1 MNKKKKKTLNLNES
15 ILHYMRSRGAKSH
28 KMKEI
33 SHALHIHK
41 NNYHLFQDALLAL
54 EKEGKIIKLK
64 NKKYALP
71 TSSQKIKGSIQMT
84 RKGFGFVTDERTG
97 DEIFIPAQH
106 LNTAFDGDIV
116 EVQLFAI
123 SRGKSKEGQVKKVT
137 ERARQTY
144 VGVFHR
150 SEYYGFLVP
159 DNSRVYRDFYIQP
172 QNDMGAQDGQKVV
185 VEFLK
190 WDTAAL
196 NPEGRIIEILG
207 YPDEPGVDIV
217 SVIKGFELPLEFPKK
232 VEAAAQQIDFQLS
245 PQIIKSRLDLREE
258 LLFTIDP
265 VDAKD
270 YDDAVS
276 LTKNAQ
282 GNYHLGVHIADV
294 SHFVPEGSV
303 IDKEALKRGTSIYLV
318 DRVVP
323 MLPEHLSNELCSL
336 QPNKV
341 KLTYSCIMEINHN
354 GDVIDYQIE
363 PSIIKSKRRLSYE
376 EAQAMIDNPD
386 ARDEFAKAL
395 KEMRDFSQKLRKIR
409 LQEGSIDFETPEVRF
424 VMDESGKPIEIIPIE
439 RLQSH
444 ELIEE
449 FMLLANKTVA
459 KHIQN
464 LSQKEKK
471 LPFIYRVH
479 EKPDVDKISK
489 FENFL
494 NALGHSVK
502 IPRDIKPKQ
511 FQSLMNR
518 VLGTKDDILI
528 KGVAL
533 RTMMKA
539 NYSTQNNG
547 HFGLAF
553 SNYTHF
559 TSPIRRYPDLIVHRL
574 LKAYADHLTRDK
586 RKTSLSQLKKISE
599 LSSDRERVALEAER
613 ESIKI
618 KQVEWIAD
626 HLGKTFDGLISG
638 VTAYGIFVEI
648 IPYLIEGFI
657 RFEDISDDYY
667 LYDEKTYSLIGK
679 QFGRTFR
686 LGDSISIV
694 VKNVNRELKQVDFM
708 LQQEPID

>member
-1 MNKKKKKTLNLNES
+1 M
-15 ILHYMRSRGAKSH
+15 
-28 KMKEI
+28 
-33 SHALHIHK
+33 
-41 NNYHLFQDALLAL
+41 AL
-54 EKEGKIIKLK
+54 EKQGKIVKLK

-71 TSSQKIKGSIQMT
+71 SSMQKIKGVIQVT
-84 RKGFGFVTDERTG
+84 RKGFGFVTDEITG

-106 LNTAFDGDIV
+106 LNTAFDGDTV

-123 SRGKSKEGQVKKVT
+123 SRGKSKEGQIKAVNQ
-137 ERARQTY
+137 RARQTY

-159 DNSRVYRDFYIQP
+159 DNTRVYRDFYIQP
-172 QNDMGAQDGQKVV
+172 QNDLGAQDGQKVV

-217 SVIKGFELPLEFPKK
+217 SVIKGFELPLKFPRE
-232 VEAAAQQIDFQLS
+232 VEAASRKIDLKLS
-245 PQIIKSRLDLREE
+245 EQIIKNRLDLRKE

-270 YDDAVS
+270 FDDAIS
-276 LTKNAQ
+276 LTTNAS
-282 GNYHLGVHIADV
+282 GNYLLGVHIADV
-294 SHFVPEGSV
+294 SHFIPEGSI

-336 QPNKV
+336 QPNEV
-341 KLTYSCIMEINHN
+341 KLTYSCIMEINQEGHVL
-354 GDVIDYQIE
+354 DYKIVPSVIE
-363 PSIIKSKRRLSYE
+363 SKKRFSYE
-376 EAQAMIDNPD
+376 GAQAIIDN
-386 ARDEFAKAL
+386 RDSNDDFAKTL
-395 KEMRDFSQKLRKIR
+395 KEMRDFSQKLRQLR
-409 LQEGSIDFETPEVRF
+409 LRDGSIDFETPEVRF
-424 VMDESGKPIEIIPIE
+424 VMDKLGKPREIISIE

-444 ELIEE
+444 ELVEE
-449 FMLLANKTVA
+449 FMLMANKTVA
-459 KHIQN
+459 IHIQKI
-464 LSQKEKK
+464 SRKDQKY
-471 LPFIYRVH
+471 PFIYRVH
-479 EKPDVDKISK
+479 ERPDVEKISK

-511 FQSLMNR
+511 FQNIMNR

-528 KGVAL
+528 KEVAL

-539 NYSTQNNG
+539 NYSIQNVG

-553 SNYTHF
+553 PHYTHF
-559 TSPIRRYPDLIVHRL
+559 TSPIRRYPDLAVHRL
-574 LKAYADHLTRDK
+574 LKEYTDHASREK
-586 RKTSLSQLKKISE
+586 LSISKSRLKKISE
-599 LSSDRERVALEAER
+599 VSSERERVALEAER

-626 HLGKTFDGLISG
+626 HLGKTFNGLISG
-638 VTAYGIFVEI
+638 VTAYGIFVQI

-657 RFEDISDDYY
+657 RFEDLSDDYY
-667 LYDEKTYSLIGK
+667 LYDEKTFSLIGK

-686 LGDSISIV
+686 LGDPISIV
-694 VKNVNRELKQVDFM
+694 VKNVNRELNQVDFM
-708 LQQEPID
+708 PVQEPAE

>member
-1 MNKKKKKTLNLNES
+1 MNKKKKKPLNLNEA
-15 ILHYMRSRGAKSH
+15 ILHYMRSRGAKNH
-28 KMKEI
+28 RMKEI

-41 NNYHLFQDALLAL
+41 NNYHLFQDTLLEL
-54 EKEGKIIKLK
+54 EKQGKIIKLK
-64 NKKYALP
+64 NKRYAFP
-71 TSSQKIKGSIQMT
+71 SSLQKVKGVIQVT

-97 DEIFIPAQH
+97 EEIFIPAQH
-106 LNTAFDGDIV
+106 LNTAFDGDTV

-123 SRGKSKEGQVKKVT
+123 SRGKSKEGQVNAVI

-172 QNDMGAQDGQKVV
+172 QNDIGAQDGQKVV

-217 SVIKGFELPLEFPKK
+217 SVIKGFELPLNFPAK
-232 VEAAAQQIDFQLS
+232 VEAAARKIDFQLS
-245 PQIIKSRLDLREE
+245 PKIIKNRLDLRKE

-270 YDDAVS
+270 FDDAVT
-276 LTKNAQ
+276 LTTNAR
-282 GNYHLGVHIADV
+282 GNFLLGVHIADV
-294 SHFVPEGSV
+294 SHFIPEGSI

-336 QPNKV
+336 QPNEV
-341 KLTYSCIMEINHN
+341 KLTYSCIMEINKDGH
-354 GDVIDYQIE
+354 VLDYQIA
-363 PSIIKSKRRLSYE
+363 PSIIESKRRFSYE
-376 EAQAMIDNPD
+376 EAQSIIDNPD
-386 ARDEFAKAL
+386 TTDEFAKTL

-424 VMDESGKPIEIIPIE
+424 VMDKSGKPREIIPIE
-439 RLQSH
+439 RLQSN

-449 FMLLANKTVA
+449 FMLMANKTVA

-464 LSQKEKK
+464 LSRKDRK

-479 EKPDVDKISK
+479 ERPNVEKISK

-494 NALGHSVK
+494 KALGHSVK
-502 IPRDIKPKQ
+502 IPRDVKPKQ
-511 FQSLMNR
+511 FQNIMNR

-528 KGVAL
+528 KEVAL

-539 NYSTQNNG
+539 NYSIQNAG

-553 SNYTHF
+553 TNYTHF
-559 TSPIRRYPDLIVHRL
+559 TSPIRRYPDLAIHRL
-574 LKAYADHLTRDK
+574 LKGYADHPTKENINTAKSR
-586 RKTSLSQLKKISE
+586 LKKISE
-599 LSSDRERVALEAER
+599 VSSERERVALEAER

-626 HLGKTFDGLISG
+626 HLGKTFNGLISG
-638 VTAYGIFVEI
+638 VTAYGIFVQI

-657 RFEDISDDYY
+657 RFEDLSDDYY

-686 LGDSISIV
+686 LGDPISIV
-694 VKNVNRELKQVDFM
+694 VKKVNHELKQIDFM
-708 LQQEPID
+708 LVQEPDE